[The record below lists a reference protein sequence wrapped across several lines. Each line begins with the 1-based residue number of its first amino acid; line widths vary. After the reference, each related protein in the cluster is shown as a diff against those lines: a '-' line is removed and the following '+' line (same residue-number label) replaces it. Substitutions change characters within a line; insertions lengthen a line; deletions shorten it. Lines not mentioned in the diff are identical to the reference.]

1 MLQVAS
7 GFAALAVGCD
17 GGSDDDSGS
26 GTDGTGSTSTSGS
39 SSGSGN
45 GSSSSTG
52 SDETTDGT
60 TTGDPGTSS
69 STGGGDTGSS
79 SGGEGSSSGSSSGG
93 EASLCTEG
101 TIVAVIS
108 MNHGHALEIPLADIE
123 AGVETTYDATG
134 TAGHCHEVV
143 VTAEDFANLRAG
155 LTVIKY
161 SCNGGDHEYALSCV
175 KGGEQPGDPAAEC
188 AMDPQFGSC

>member
-26 GTDGTGSTSTSGS
+26 GTDGTGSTSTSGGS
-39 SSGSGN
+39 TSGD

-60 TTGDPGTSS
+60 TVDPGTSS
-69 STGGGDTGSS
+69 GTTGGADTGSS
-79 SGGEGSSSGSSSGG
+79 SGEGSSSGSSSGG
-93 EASLCTEG
+93 EANLCNEG
-101 TIVAVIS
+101 SIVAVIS

-123 AGVETTYDATG
+123 AGVETTYNTSG
-134 TAGHCHEVV
+134 SNHCHEVV
-143 VTAEDFANLRAG
+143 LTAEDFATLRAG
-155 LTVIKY
+155 GTVIKY

-175 KGGEQPGDPAAEC
+175 DGGAQPGDPAKAC
-188 AMDPQFGSC
+188 ASEPQFGSC